1 MEKIEVVGT
10 KKVNFKDD
18 SGRVVDGLSVF
29 YLMDDD
35 NTVGKMAAK
44 LFISAA
50 RLDTLNHIPAVG
62 EKCTVN
68 YDRYGRPVEF
78 TVIK

>member
-35 NTVGKMAAK
+35 NTVGKMAGK
-44 LFISAA
+44 MFISAA
-50 RLDTLNHIPAVG
+50 RMDTLNHIPSAG
-62 EKCTVN
+62 EKCVVN